1 MNHAIRAIFLPTDNL
16 DANTHVAF
24 QSHSVTVTEEQGI
37 VQSCLLISSSAPVV
51 ENTVIAIISEDD
63 TAVSASQD
71 TGDTNK
77 FCFTLLTIILLL
89 N

>member
-1 MNHAIRAIFLPTDNL
+1 MNHAVRAIFLPTDNL

-24 QSHSVTVTEEQGI
+24 QSHSVTVTEEQGV

-51 ENTVIAIISEDD
+51 EHTVIAIISEDD

-77 FCFTLLTIILLL
+77 FCLHF
-89 N
+89 